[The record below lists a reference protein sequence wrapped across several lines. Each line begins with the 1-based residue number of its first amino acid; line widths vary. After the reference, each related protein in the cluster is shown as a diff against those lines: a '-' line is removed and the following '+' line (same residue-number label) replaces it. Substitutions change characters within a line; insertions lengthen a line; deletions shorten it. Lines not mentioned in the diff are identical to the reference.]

1 MENSRVRGGLMC
13 AHRAHHWL
21 VRLYAAELESR
32 AANQTSPAIWRFVV
46 VGLCTVVPV
55 RLTIRFAYALRHPY
69 SFPEERATLVPLS
82 QEEQEGSPIPQKGSL
97 AGGRMPWDGL
107 GSLTTPE

>member
-1 MENSRVRGGLMC
+1 MC

-69 SFPEERATLVPLS
+69 SVPGERATLVPP
-82 QEEQEGSPIPQKGSL
+82 QPRRTGREPDTAEGF
-97 AGGRMPWDGL
+97 AGGQMPWDGV